1 MFSKSSKPSKTI
13 ALLGLWHASI
23 IAPTKELTLALV
35 NDSADK
41 QSCSVKGR
49 PLPDADES
57 FEAGQLSEDWSD
69 SSDEEGS
76 WHDSILA
83 PILAP
88 TTELTLA
95 SAADKKMCSV
105 KGWSPPDAD
114 ESFEAGQ
121 VCTLALASNVD
132 DADHDVL
139 SFSTALGEFSNRSDE
154 EEEVVSPR

>member
-35 NDSADK
+35 IDSADE
-41 QSCSVKGR
+41 QSCSAKGR
-49 PLPDADES
+49 PPPDADES

-76 WHDSILA
+76 WHNSILA
-83 PILAP
+83 PIL
-88 TTELTLA
+88 TSSTKLTLA
-95 SAADKKMCSV
+95 SAADKKTCSV

-114 ESFEAGQ
+114 ESFEVGQ
-121 VCTLALASNVD
+121 
-132 DADHDVL
+132 L
-139 SFSTALGEFSNRSDE
+139 SEDWSDSADE
-154 EEEVVSPR
+154 EEERVFTRGRWL